1 MESINE
7 SHLAAQCPM
16 FYLPI
21 SVCIQVARVFPFN
34 HPCVIYEIYTRVW
47 VLVILQWMSALCANL
62 TITYMAQRVICVE
75 IIVNCPQ
82 TARQGLYS
90 KSYRARV
97 PKAFQNQDQDQAQV
111 KN

>member
-1 MESINE
+1 MKVTSRLNVRCFIY
-7 SHLAAQCPM
+7 LYQCV
-16 FYLPI
+16 YRLL
-21 SVCIQVARVFPFN
+21 VFSPL
-34 HPCVIYEIYTRVW
+34 YTRVW

-90 KSYRARV
+90 KSYRSRV
-97 PKAFQNQDQDQAQV
+97 HKAFQNQDQDQAQV

>member
-1 MESINE
+1 MKVTSRLNVRCLIY
-7 SHLAAQCPM
+7 LYQCVYRLLG
-16 FYLPI
+16 FYP
-21 SVCIQVARVFPFN
+21 VN

-90 KSYRARV
+90 KSYRSRV
-97 PKAFQNQDQDQAQV
+97 HKAFQNQDQDQAQV

>member
-1 MESINE
+1 MKVTSRLNVRCFI
-7 SHLAAQCPM
+7 
-16 FYLPI
+16 YLYHC
-21 SVCIQVARVFPFN
+21 VYRLLVFSPVN

-90 KSYRARV
+90 KSYRSRV
-97 PKAFQNQDQDQAQV
+97 HKAFQNQDQDQAQV